1 MNKREIYEHITG
13 LIAPI
18 LADKSMELVELKISN
33 SKDGMHIMAFIY
45 KADGITLD
53 DITMVSRELSE
64 ELDREDKIE
73 AAYFLEIS
81 SPGLDRPIK
90 TQDDFR
96 RNMGKYVEAKLYKAI
111 DGNKSIR
118 GTIKDYDNE
127 YIVLDVEGK
136 DVSIEIETIS
146 QMKQYVIF

>member
-18 LADKSMELVELKISN
+18 LEDKSMELVELKISN

-81 SPGLDRPIK
+81 SHGLDRPIK
-90 TQDDFR
+90 TKDDFR

-127 YIVLDVEGK
+127 NIVLDVEGQ
-136 DVSIEIETIS
+136 DVSIEIGTIS